1 MFKPTKATNVKDYV
15 NSLPEERK
23 KPILFL
29 HNFIQKVSPKLKS
42 YFANNMLGYGSFPY
56 KNYKKEMIDWPIIA
70 LASQKNY
77 MSMYVCALENG
88 EYLAE
93 KYRDT
98 LGKVS
103 VGKSCIRFKKL
114 EDVNLPELKK
124 VLQKAAKMPG
134 LVGADEH
141 RKTKTKTE
149 TETETKK
156 PNL

>member
-1 MFKPTKATNVKDYV
+1 MFKPIRATNAKEYLD
-15 NSLPEERK
+15 SLPEERK

-29 HNFIQKVSPKLKS
+29 NDFIQKVSPKLKCH
-42 YFANNMLGYGSFPY
+42 FAYNMLGYGSFTY

-70 LASQKNY
+70 LANQKNY
-77 MSMYVCALENG
+77 MSIYVCALESG

-93 KYRDT
+93 KHKDE

-124 VLQKAAKMPG
+124 VIKKAAKMPG
-134 LVGADEH
+134 LVGIGEH
-141 RKTKTKTE
+141 
-149 TETETKK
+149 KK
-156 PNL
+156 ARAKK